1 MSYYASGDG
10 YVAIKEGMG
19 EKLKA
24 FLEKNRKDI
33 DSDIDWDI
41 FPERNYADIW
51 ESDSSYHEEDTTEF
65 LDKLSPYIISGSI
78 RYSGEGG
85 DNWRFVFN
93 EKTGKWSEEA
103 GAVVYGEPY
112 LFEEDGHKKD
122 PYKVNQIDKHL
133 EASSSDEYYNPQL
146 TGAGAKPINLDDNA
160 LKILKAYY
168 SGREIYVA

>member
-10 YVAIKEGMG
+10 YVTIKEGMG

-51 ESDSSYHEEDTTEF
+51 ESDSSYHEENTIEF
-65 LDKLSPYIISGSI
+65 LDKLSPYITNGSI

-85 DNWRFVFN
+85 DNWRFIFD
-93 EKTGKWSEEA
+93 EKTGKWNEEA
-103 GAVVYGEPY
+103 GIVVYGDSLHCKKTANPITAQ
-112 LFEEDGHKKD
+112 FTDADGR
-122 PYKVNQIDKHL
+122 VV
-133 EASSSDEYYNPQL
+133 E
-146 TGAGAKPINLDDNA
+146 LDDNA